1 MAGFL
6 YSVLLKLLDP
16 TTIALALLIAAPLF
30 RRRRAVRRFSYSL
43 GLAILVICGNGPV
56 VRSLTHRLESQHSA
70 PDPIPAA
77 DAILVL
83 SGGIQPRTPPRPTVE
98 VSEGGDRVLYAAEL
112 FRRGHAP
119 QIICTGHVGTGGVAL
134 RSEAEDMADLLVM
147 VGVPRSSI
155 VLETAAQNTHEHAVN
170 LCPMFQERGIKRVLL
185 VTSAI
190 HMPRSIGVF
199 RRSCPTVE
207 YIPSPTDFRAVDHIP
222 VPWYYY
228 AAQVLPTPHN
238 LAGFSN
244 VAHEYLGMLYYG
256 LRGWI

>member
-16 TTIALALLIAAPLF
+16 TLIGLALLIAAGLL
-30 RRRRAVRRFSYSL
+30 RRRRTIRRLSYAL
-43 GLAILVICGNGPV
+43 GLAILLVCGNGSV
-56 VRSLTHRLESQHSA
+56 VRSLTHRLESQHPA
-70 PDPIPAA
+70 PEPIPAA

-83 SGGIQPRTPPRPTVE
+83 SGGIHARTAPRPTVE
-98 VSEGGDRVLYAAEL
+98 VGEGGDRVLYGAEL

-119 QIICTGHVGTGGVAL
+119 QIICTGNVGTGRIAL
-134 RSEAEDMADLLVM
+134 RAEAEDMADLLVM
-147 VGVPRSSI
+147 VGVPRSAI

-207 YIPSPTDFRAVDHIP
+207 YVPAPTDFRAVEP
-222 VPWYYY
+222 NPAPWYYY
-228 AAQVLPTPHN
+228 AAYVLPTPHN
-238 LAGFSN
+238 LADFSN
-244 VAHEYLGMLYYG
+244 VAHEYLGLLYYT
-256 LRGWI
+256 LRGWV